1 MLGLELNFRNL
12 ATSLSRPLA
21 LKGRKQARVHIADES
36 ISFKPRTK
44 HKLKKQMLVNKI
56 RNPQAFSPKC
66 DMTKNKISLQITQM

>member
-56 RNPQAFSPKC
+56 RNPQALSPKC